1 MGFRDLRDVFDPDLY
16 LPIGGKT
23 YRIPAPTMEQAA
35 RLKLLVLVE
44 MTDEQEHAEIDE
56 LLGAVRDEL
65 FADGVKWPE
74 FTHLGRTALLW
85 AGAGDVIA
93 EAHWHMA
100 QAPRYVDLDKLK
112 ESTTNREARRA
123 ARKSAVKAPAKR
135 APRKAAEKK
144 AG

>member
-16 LPIGGKT
+16 LPIGGKL

-35 RLKLLVLVE
+35 RLKSLVLTQ
-44 MTDEQEHAEIDE
+44 MTADQEHAEIEE

-65 FADGVKWPE
+65 FTDGVKWPE
-74 FTHLGRTALLW
+74 YEHLGRTALLW

-100 QAPRYVDLDKLK
+100 QIPKYVDLEKLK
-112 ESTTNREARRA
+112 EETANRATRRA
-123 ARKSAVKAPAKR
+123 ARTSAVKSPAKR
-135 APRKAAEKK
+135 APRKAAAKK
-144 AG
+144 VG